1 MLPSRRGDL
10 QIENLNVFEMKMGRG
25 RRAAKTAALVGFAQT
40 LNCSF
45 SLHFGPFIMLIGLF
59 YFYFIFI
66 LFIKPSLLKIGSI
79 IKFSQFLKS

>member
-1 MLPSRRGDL
+1 
-10 QIENLNVFEMKMGRG
+10 MKMGRG

-59 YFYFIFI
+59 YFTLS
-66 LFIKPSLLKIGSI
+66 LFYLLSPP
-79 IKFSQFLKS
+79 FFLKFDQLSNFPNS